1 VYKSLVE
8 DPAPKSFDPSML
20 RHAMA
25 RRLYRRAEA
34 EGQITLPAVPG
45 LLDEYLTMC
54 QNLFGSLGIRQT
66 AEQSAQ
72 LRAVLQ
78 HELEKAFRASS
89 RSNIVISFDTPFGTR
104 LNYRVKAEVST
115 IAVEYDHWVATRE
128 GPLFGTEP
136 DARVVAL
143 AGEAADPKVSRVL
156 DIGAGTGRNALALAR
171 LGHPVDAVEMA
182 PKFAE
187 IIRSEA
193 ERDSLNVRVI
203 ESDVFTAVEGVRDEY
218 QLIVASELV
227 PDFRTTREL
236 RGMFELAAE
245 CLAPGGRLVFNTFV
259 ARQGYTP
266 DGAAREFGQQCNST
280 IFTRDELTKAA
291 AQLPLQLIA
300 DDFAYAYEKTHLPE
314 GAWPPTAWFEGWAHG
329 LDVFD
334 LDRDESPIELRWL
347 VYQKES

>member
-1 VYKSLVE
+1 
-8 DPAPKSFDPSML
+8 ML
-20 RHAMA
+20 RQALA
-25 RRLYRRAEA
+25 RRLYRRAVA
-34 EGQITLPAVPG
+34 EGQIALPAVPG

-54 QNLFGSLGIRQT
+54 QNLFASLGIRHT
-66 AEQSAQ
+66 AQQSAQ
-72 LRAVLQ
+72 LKAALQ
-78 HELEKAFRASS
+78 RELKKGFRASS
-89 RSNIVISFDTPFGTR
+89 RSNIVISFDTPFGTG

-136 DARVVAL
+136 DARVLAL
-143 AGEAADPKVSRVL
+143 AGEAADSGTYRVL

-171 LGHPVDAVEMA
+171 RGHPVDAIEMA

-187 IIRSEA
+187 IIRSETQ
-193 ERDSLNVRVI
+193 RDSLAVRVI
-203 ESDVFTAVEGVRDEY
+203 ESDVFTAMEGVRDEY

-236 RGMFELAAE
+236 RGLFELAAE
-245 CLAPGGRLVFNTFV
+245 CLAPGGCLVFNTFL
-259 ARQGYTP
+259 AREGYTP
-266 DGAAREFGQQCNST
+266 DDAAREFGQQCNST

-291 AQLPLQLIA
+291 AELPLGLIA
-300 DDFAYAYEKTHLPE
+300 DDFAYEYEKTHLPE

-334 LDRDESPIELRWL
+334 VERAESPIELRWL
-347 VYQKES
+347 VYQKEA

>member
-1 VYKSLVE
+1 
-8 DPAPKSFDPSML
+8 ML
-20 RHAMA
+20 RQALA
-25 RRLYRRAEA
+25 RRLYRRAVA
-34 EGQITLPAVPG
+34 EGQIALPAVPG

-54 QNLFGSLGIRQT
+54 QNLFASLGIRHT
-66 AEQSAQ
+66 AQQSAQ
-72 LRAVLQ
+72 LKAALQ
-78 HELEKAFRASS
+78 RELKKGFRASS
-89 RSNIVISFDTPFGTR
+89 RSNIVISFDTPFGTG

-136 DARVVAL
+136 DARVLAL
-143 AGEAADPKVSRVL
+143 AGEAADSGTYRVL

-171 LGHPVDAVEMA
+171 RGHPVDAIEMA

-187 IIRSEA
+187 IIRSETQ
-193 ERDSLNVRVI
+193 RDSLAVRVI
-203 ESDVFTAVEGVRDEY
+203 ESDVFTAMEGVRDEY

-245 CLAPGGRLVFNTFV
+245 CLAPGGCLVFNTFL
-259 ARQGYTP
+259 AREGYTP
-266 DGAAREFGQQCNST
+266 DDAAREFGQQCNST
-280 IFTRDELTKAA
+280 IFTRDELTNAA
-291 AQLPLQLIA
+291 AELPLGLIA
-300 DDFAYAYEKTHLPE
+300 DDFAYEYEKTHLPE

-334 LDRDESPIELRWL
+334 VERAESPIELRWL
-347 VYQKES
+347 VYQKEA